1 MPLLPLLVASVLL
14 GVACRREASEA
25 NVYNEMLRASRERA
39 MFVGNEF
46 AVDEAHAMLDRA
58 EREGSRYGKVMAYL
72 SLSSL
77 AAQSGDQDDLR
88 RYMEVARASLD
99 VADPPYLQGYAYYV
113 EGTVDFSTTLSINA
127 LLCYDKA
134 LRYFRP
140 LGDSL
145 MVASCFVN
153 KCNCYMVNKNLE
165 GSSACLDSAKAWC
178 PVSYGH
184 TTRFYEAMLQS
195 YLGQPQQA
203 MQTYADIVAAARAD
217 SASFA
222 FPSRASAR
230 FWALLYSN
238 YIFSALASDSIALAE
253 GILQEMR
260 LLASAYGR
268 GFDSTCCHLM
278 EAWIVASK
286 GDLDA
291 ALGIC
296 NDLYDNY
303 KGFHQVA
310 IRRQVVDLM
319 EQCYTE
325 KGDYRKALEFNRIK
339 ASIAPGRMADV
350 RLLEEIVDRQQGYEH
365 HIRSLEIR
373 TSHTRIALILMLSL
387 LVITVGAFLL
397 YRKDRRLKERQ
408 ARVRELENERLLLRQ
423 QSEIDSAKM
432 EQAARREQMA
442 SFAGQVRRIASEM
455 PKNVRSRL
463 LQGISRMEEQQ
474 EQDAWGE
481 FEEGFSRQYAG
492 FLEHLAQHYPSLSPI
507 EVKICMLIRVG
518 LSNREVADTLHLA
531 DNTVRTYRTRI
542 RKKLALDG
550 GNEDLNLFL
559 SSIVVE

>member
-77 AAQSGDQDDLR
+77 AAQSGDHDDLR

-260 LLASAYGR
+260 LLASATAPTPKAK
-268 GFDSTCCHLM
+268 STSLS
-278 EAWIVASK
+278 VATWSM
-286 GDLDA
+286 GLIFC
-291 ALGIC
+291 ALPTAVPLSVAGATTCLSTVACTISIWLVPPPPTFPRRSTSRPISLPSFVRSTPSC
-296 NDLYDNY
+296 WSTIPCASSWLTTPVPPRASVRRPRVPSRSPS
-303 KGFHQVA
+303 FPTPQVA
-310 IRRQVVDLM
+310 
-319 EQCYTE
+319 
-325 KGDYRKALEFNRIK
+325 G
-339 ASIAPGRMADV
+339 
-350 RLLEEIVDRQQGYEH
+350 
-365 HIRSLEIR
+365 
-373 TSHTRIALILMLSL
+373 
-387 LVITVGAFLL
+387 
-397 YRKDRRLKERQ
+397 
-408 ARVRELENERLLLRQ
+408 
-423 QSEIDSAKM
+423 
-432 EQAARREQMA
+432 
-442 SFAGQVRRIASEM
+442 
-455 PKNVRSRL
+455 
-463 LQGISRMEEQQ
+463 
-474 EQDAWGE
+474 
-481 FEEGFSRQYAG
+481 
-492 FLEHLAQHYPSLSPI
+492 
-507 EVKICMLIRVG
+507 
-518 LSNREVADTLHLA
+518 
-531 DNTVRTYRTRI
+531 
-542 RKKLALDG
+542 
-550 GNEDLNLFL
+550 
-559 SSIVVE
+559 